1 MTFGA
6 VPDFA
11 YNTGAS
17 ASEDTGES
25 GVEQMKNGE
34 TLVVTALTDRCRC
47 MWCMDHVRKKIAGE
61 RWT

>member
-25 GVEQMKNGE
+25 DVEQQQNGE
-34 TLVVTALTDRCRC
+34 TLVVTAQVQEVHGPCG
-47 MWCMDHVRKKIAGE
+47 KK
-61 RWT
+61 